1 MLLTFSAF
9 LSLTVGSGAL
19 VVDILVDGAFPDLQI
34 KQRMGKYEFHNR
46 HVWLISLIFS
56 NTGSK
61 LVESL
66 GEMYRML
73 ALLRFKIDVQ
83 SFNRL
88 LNTNAIS
95 YRYHNSCTNKNIILS
110 GLSPLSVSYF
120 GCPAQ
125 VRIEKIALR
134 RASAV
139 PLRFAPKTICSS
151 DRRLLSQTVRY
162 IHRLLQQQG
171 AHWRL
176 GRGEDSLVNGSIP
189 AEQPCVSLLV

>member
-1 MLLTFSAF
+1 MLLLLTSWLMALFRIYK
-9 LSLTVGSGAL
+9 LSTGLSDATNGKIRISQLSRLTNII
-19 VVDILVDGAFPDLQI
+19 D
-34 KQRMGKYEFHNR
+34 
-46 HVWLISLIFS
+46 FS

-83 SFNRL
+83 PFNRL

-120 GCPAQ
+120 GCPVQ
-125 VRIEKIALR
+125 VRIEKIALH

-151 DRRLLSQTVRY
+151 DRRLLSQTCPLHSPVT
-162 IHRLLQQQG
+162 
-171 AHWRL
+171 AAA
-176 GRGEDSLVNGSIP
+176 GRSLASGP
-189 AEQPCVSLLV
+189 RRGFAR